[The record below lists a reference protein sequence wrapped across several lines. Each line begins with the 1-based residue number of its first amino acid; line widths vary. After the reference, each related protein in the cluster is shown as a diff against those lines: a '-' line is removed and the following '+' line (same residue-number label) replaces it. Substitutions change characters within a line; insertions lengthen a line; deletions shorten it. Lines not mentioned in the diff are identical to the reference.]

1 MWLQEAIEGIC
12 NYIVGMETVKSHDY
26 TIPTNAGTIFARR
39 YGDVVTLQITHSE
52 AKAYSTGYTTILTL
66 DPDYRPSYTVVAPI
80 MDSNTST
87 MSAAPMGLRIYT
99 SGEVQIYR
107 YSGNGSSTTPRG
119 CVSYIVSS

>member
-52 AKAYSTGYTTILTL
+52 AKAYSNGYTTIATL
-66 DPDYRPSYTVVAPI
+66 DPEYRPSYAVVTPL

-87 MSAAPMGLRIYT
+87 MSSTPMALRIYT
-99 SGEVQIYR
+99 SGEVQIYK
-107 YSGNGSSTTPRG
+107 YSGNASSVMPRG
-119 CVSYIVSS
+119 SVSYIVSS